1 MYNDSHF
8 VFFAFLNGKTLQQ
21 ILADRKVKLSVPKLV
36 ENICLPYSSK
46 NALCC

>member
-1 MYNDSHF
+1 MAAILF
-8 VFFAFLNGKTLQQ
+8 FFAFLNGKTLQQ

-46 NALCC
+46 MPYVVKF